1 MARTLAEIAKTL
13 NLGKSFVQNRTPMLF
28 LCGGSLPKAR
38 HAPASLRGF
47 LVKVLKGK
55 SRVLRSS
62 VILAEDAAR
71 WYRGANGPQFSN
83 LVDLEEQIAAL
94 STLILLIVESSGSIA
109 ELGAFSFIPSLRAKL
124 HVILD
129 GSFQYDHSFIM
140 DGPVAMVD
148 AESKAKSGQSRYYTY
163 DWLKRKG
170 KQLVN
175 ASRAEQ
181 VAHQIVAEILDPAV
195 KEMSKSELFRVGS
208 MEHQMLLVADLVNV
222 SGALLISEIIE
233 MLSALGVS
241 VEQGRVEQYLFLL
254 ENLGYLSKT
263 HPGNYDFYVQSK
275 RDLELISFIST
286 EGKPV
291 KRVDLSRDLRN
302 AFSVLPN
309 YDHRRRAF
317 GSAPKRKVGR

>member
-13 NLGKSFVQNRTPMLF
+13 NLGKSSVQNRTPMLF

-38 HAPASLRGF
+38 YAPASLRGF

-55 SRVLRSS
+55 RKVLRSS
-62 VILAEDAAR
+62 VILAEDAAK
-71 WYRGANGPQFSN
+71 WYRGANGPQYSN

-129 GSFQYDHSFIM
+129 GSFQKDRSFIM

-148 AESKAKSGQSRYYTY
+148 AESKAKGGPSRYYTY

-170 KQLVN
+170 KPTVN
-175 ASRAEQ
+175 ARGAEQ

-195 KEMSKSELFRVGS
+195 KEMSKSELFRKGS

-222 SGALLISEIIE
+222 SGALLISEIMEILTVLE
-233 MLSALGVS
+233 VGI
-241 VEQGRVEQYLFLL
+241 EQGRWRDGSFFLL
-254 ENLGYLSKT
+254 GEFGVFEQDP
-263 HPGNYDFYVQSK
+263 PG
-275 RDLELISFIST
+275 
-286 EGKPV
+286 
-291 KRVDLSRDLRN
+291 
-302 AFSVLPN
+302 
-309 YDHRRRAF
+309 
-317 GSAPKRKVGR
+317 